1 MFPLKLSLRGAMP
14 RRKQARRTT
23 VKDLRS
29 ILRLTYEQ
37 GLSVRAISE
46 RLQISKTSVATYLL
60 RAREAGLIWPLP
72 PIYVDEAALRRALFR
87 RVGRPPQDLGEPDW
101 ARVAQELKRKGV
113 TLTLLWQ
120 EYRTAHPEGYGYT
133 WFCERFAAW
142 QRRAHPT
149 FRHRHAA
156 GAVLQTDYAGPTVEV
171 VDPQTGEVRQ
181 AQIFVAVLGAS
192 SLTFAMASFGQRLPD
207 WIEGQTQ
214 ALAYIGGVPKA
225 VVCDNLKAAVAKA
238 LWFEPTLDQTF
249 AAMAEHYDTTILPTR
264 SRKPRDKGNAGDLGR
279 DEWLGL
285 MLDREAAMRADR
297 RLTNRLAAAKLRF
310 VDACIEDIDFASRR
324 GLDRR
329 NTLQLAQ
336 GAWLKAHEN
345 LILTGQTGT
354 GKTWLACAFGRQA
367 ARLDHSVLY
376 LRVPRLFEDLA
387 MARLDG
393 RFPRLIDKLAR
404 VQLLVLDDWG
414 HSHPQ

>member
-1 MFPLKLSLRGAMP
+1 MP

>member
-1 MFPLKLSLRGAMP
+1 MP

-297 RLTNRLAAAKLRF
+297 RLTNRLVAAKLRF